1 MNTSQPLISVLIPSY
16 NHQHYI
22 RETVESIRSQPYQN
36 IEIVI
41 VDDCSTDDSRKVLEQ
56 LTRESGAPIRLYFN
70 EENRGVVPTINAA
83 LKHAQGELVVLFA
96 SDDLFCAD
104 RFEAQLTLFAKN
116 PDLKIVYANGR
127 VLKDGEK
134 GRQLHD
140 ARIWELLCKTPDD
153 IRRYLYTHTSP
164 LFLQTA
170 LIKRSLLL
178 AVGGFDETAL
188 ADDWLLNARFFS
200 HMHSNHEYAYVDRDV
215 VLYRHHDANIHRD
228 FTRQSRLKLEFIERF
243 TPGELKPEGF
253 SNIHYDL
260 ARLALKNNL
269 NKIALKHFFASQ
281 KSQFRMKHMKF
292 ITKFL
297 RQLAGS

>member
-1 MNTSQPLISVLIPSY
+1 MNISQPLISVLIPSY
-16 NHQHYI
+16 NHQNYI
-22 RETVESIRSQPYQN
+22 RETVESIRNQPYQN

-41 VDDCSTDDSRKVLEQ
+41 VDDCSTDSSCKVLEH
-56 LTRESGAPIRLYFN
+56 LSGEPGVPIRLYLN
-70 EENRGVVPTINAA
+70 EQNRGVVATINSA
-83 LKHAQGELVVLFA
+83 LKRAQGDLVVLFA
-96 SDDLFCAD
+96 SDDLFCAN
-104 RFEAQLTLFAKN
+104 RFEAQLGLFSEN

-140 ARIWELLCKTPDD
+140 ARVWELLRKTPDE
-153 IRRYLYTHTSP
+153 IRRYLYTNASP

-178 AVGGFDETAL
+178 SIGGFDETAL
-188 ADDWLLNARFFS
+188 ADDWLLNAKFFS
-200 HMHSNHEYAYVDRDV
+200 SMRSNREYAYVDQDV

-228 FTRQSRLKLEFIERF
+228 FARQSRLKLEFIERF
-243 TPGELKPEGF
+243 TPRQLKSKGF

-269 NKIALKHFFASQ
+269 KKTALKHFIASQ
-281 KSQFRMKHMKF
+281 YAQFSMKRMKF
-292 ITKFL
+292 IGKYL
-297 RQLAGS
+297 RRVCS